1 MLAGVLA
8 FATAAGLMRSGLC
21 SATTLVQRP
30 VCTVPPAGPRRPA
43 AASVEAAAGMSSRPQ
58 NVLGGELQ
66 CCCLRP
72 RTGFYRDGFCQTGEQ
87 DAGRHTVCA
96 IVSDAFLQFSRA
108 RGNDLTTPMPEF
120 RFPGLKSG
128 DRWCLCVLRWKEAL
142 DAGVAPRVVLDA
154 THAKALDFVSL
165 PDLESHAGD
174 RA

>member
-8 FATAAGLMRSGLC
+8 FATATGLMRSGLR

-43 AASVEAAAGMSSRPQ
+43 Q

-165 PDLESHAGD
+165 PNLESHAGD